1 MSIPLFPGSGKPPVK
16 SPKAEGGIR
25 KRKCG
30 LGGGAGV
37 RIVRYFDENAGMR
50 DPDRLLHIGRSRTGL
65 KSLLHPRYYKSV
77 FFSNLAASSRHA
89 HAQAMRMCGA
99 RAVCVP
105 RIHWA
110 YVEVSE
116 LAVSPLFI
124 LCSVNPVRFST

>member
-1 MSIPLFPGSGKPPVK
+1 MFPVSGKPPLK

-25 KRKCG
+25 ERKCG

-37 RIVRYFDENAGMR
+37 RIVRYFDEHAGMR
-50 DPDRLLHIGRSRTGL
+50 DPVRLLHIGRSRTGL
-65 KSLLHPRYYKSV
+65 KSVLHSRYYKLV

-99 RAVCVP
+99 RAVCAP

-110 YVEVSE
+110 HVKVAE
-116 LAVSPLFI
+116 LAVSPLCI
-124 LCSVNPVRFST
+124 LCSGNPVRFST